1 MFNVNKSSVM
11 KKIMVPTDFTA
22 NANKAVDFAVAVAKE
37 AKAEVL
43 IIHVCD
49 LVDTTFKDHLAVKK
63 EHNQLIVDRAN
74 QNLSLLKKNIEDTQ
88 QVNIHTGLYNGPVV
102 ESILQAVED
111 NQVDFIIISTRG
123 ETPFSESIFGSTAS
137 GIIGKANVAVMIIS
151 PLTQCDISS
160 IHTGFADGS
169 DSGKFKPDSILLATN
184 HFEENCD
191 LLNPVVDVA
200 RLFSATIYV
209 VVFVDKD
216 VAERIDYVYNIK
228 ELNHYLKFL
237 KNAFPDV
244 AFKGELLEGEKFE
257 ETIKQYNEKNG
268 IDIIAM
274 VTYPKTFWESL
285 LKKRITKEMAFH
297 STVPV
302 IAITGK

>member
-1 MFNVNKSSVM
+1 M

-22 NANKAVDFAVAVAKE
+22 NANKALDFAVAVAKE

-49 LVDTTFKDHLAVKK
+49 LIDTTFKDHLAVKK
-63 EHNQLIVDRAN
+63 EHNELIVDSAN
-74 QNLSLLKKNIEDTQ
+74 QNLSLLKKNIEDNRLIIVQ
-88 QVNIHTGLYNGPVV
+88 TGLYNGPVV
-102 ESILQAVED
+102 DSILQAAED

-123 ETPFSESIFGSTAS
+123 ETPFSESIFGSTTS
-137 GIIGKANVAVMIIS
+137 GVIGKANVPVMIIS
-151 PLTQCDISS
+151 PLTECNISPAFS
-160 IHTGFADGS
+160 GFINGS
-169 DSGKFKPDSILLATN
+169 DSGKFKPDAILLATN
-184 HFEENCD
+184 HFEENLN

-200 RLFSATIYV
+200 RLFSSTIHV
-209 VVFVDKD
+209 AVFVDTD
-216 VAERIDYVYNIK
+216 VAEGCDYVYNIK

-237 KNAFPDV
+237 KNTFPDV

-257 ETIKQYNEKNG
+257 ETIEHYNHKNG
-268 IDIIAM
+268 VGIVAM
-274 VTYPKTFWESL
+274 ITYPKSFWDRL
-285 LKKRITKEMAFH
+285 LDRRITKKMAFH